1 MNAPSKRHNVVLLFT
16 DLSASTL
23 LASKLEPEQYG
34 EILEQLRGGLQAA
47 IEKQGGEII
56 RIDGDGALCLFGY
69 PLAYEDAGRRAVEA
83 ALAAHQF
90 ASDLD
95 LGPALRGQSLRL
107 HSGIHAG
114 AVLLREGDI
123 VRGRYE
129 VLGDATNVAARVC
142 DAANAGE
149 VLVTLETLGRDKDL
163 FEVGAVRT
171 VEAAGHAA
179 AFPAIAVK
187 ASRARRQWSA
197 VQRRSLQSAFV
208 GRSEERRAIR
218 DWLDEGGNSDFL
230 AIHGPAGIGKSR
242 LIAAIIDDARHSG
255 WTTAKGGC
263 EAYLGSRPL
272 EPLLQIAQGLTPFGP
287 KAQPMDAEAIH
298 TSVANARREGPLLLV
313 LDDWQ
318 WSDEKSHE
326 LLLNLLTQ
334 NTQDSAYGPLKIL
347 VASRDPWSH
356 EEAQQP
362 KRSVALQPFAGA
374 DLHTAIKAFL
384 PGCDAITAET
394 VEEAS
399 GGTPLLIEEVC
410 RAIAAGRMIDK
421 APVHSVW
428 YELAVQARVETL
440 SGEDADLVRLCSVIG
455 PTIPIWLLAAASGS
469 SIDPAQLER
478 LERADFLKSS
488 DADDALQFKHGMTRD
503 AVYAGLG
510 RSFRIN
516 AHRTLANIIRAFKTP
531 NAGPGHAAAMAM
543 HLFAS
548 EQIAEA
554 LPYSLSAGDEAL
566 AQGAL
571 DRAQFHCRE
580 AFSAVEQT
588 EPGAAK
594 IEALRHII
602 RTYGRASVVD
612 PMPHHIDFFEQLLEC
627 AKSLADDHAV
637 ALATYWIGSHNYGLG
652 EPRRSIAWLT
662 AAYEQVTKLGAS
674 TFAVQIEANLGQS
687 SAIAARYQD
696 AMRYMDTAIES
707 KRAGRDTAQP
717 STSLAYCLSSRG
729 LVKAD
734 MGDFAGAIEDFD
746 ASISALVDMN
756 HPILPSLETQRCLAL
771 IYFGEFKEAIRRAE
785 FSERMA
791 ERTHARFLVFSS
803 RALGNYARFCLT
815 GEQSSFEDF
824 VEASLRLICSGR
836 QQRASYKLA
845 WIAEA
850 MVEAGQAN
858 QARFFAYLTF
868 RRALKGDRLGE
879 AIAARALARLNARQ
893 GDRDKTTHYLAMA
906 DRAARLRL
914 SQREEA
920 MNHLCAADCFEKL
933 GEQTTA
939 QKRNAQATHQFKTLG
954 IRPSTQVRPVVV

>member
-1 MNAPSKRHNVVLLFT
+1 MNVASKRHNVVLLFT

-47 IEKQGGEII
+47 IEKHGGEII

-83 ALAAHQF
+83 ALEAHRC

-95 LGPALRGQSLRL
+95 LGPALRGQSLTL

-114 AVLLREGDI
+114 PVLLREGDI

-142 DAANAGE
+142 DAAKAGE

-163 FEVGAVRT
+163 FEVGGGRT

-179 AFPAIAVK
+179 AFPAVPVN
-187 ASRARRQWSA
+187 ASRARRQWNA
-197 VQRRSLQSAFV
+197 DQRRSLQSAFV

-218 DWLDEGGNSDFL
+218 DWLEDKQTSDFL

-242 LIAAIIDDARHSG
+242 LLAAISDDARQWG

-272 EPLLQIAQGLTPFGP
+272 EPLLQIAQNLVPSSG
-287 KAQPMDAEAIH
+287 KAQSLDAADIRD
-298 TSVANARREGPLLLV
+298 TVTNAQSEGPVLLI

-326 LLLNLLTQ
+326 LLLNMLAQ
-334 NTQDSAYGPLKIL
+334 AHQDDAKGPLKVL
-347 VASRDPWSH
+347 VGSRNPWSL
-356 EEAQQP
+356 EETQQP
-362 KRSVALQPFAGA
+362 ARSVPLQPFTGS
-374 DLHTAIKAFL
+374 DLDNAIKTFL

-410 RAIAAGRMIDK
+410 HAIAAGRVIDK
-421 APVHSVW
+421 APVKSAW
-428 YELAVQARVETL
+428 YELAVQARVEGL
-440 SGEDADLVRLCSVIG
+440 SRKDADLVRLCSVIG
-455 PTIPIWLLAAASGS
+455 PTIPVWLLAAASGS
-469 SIDPAQLER
+469 SVDPAQLER

-488 DADDALQFKHGMTRD
+488 EADATLQFKHGMTRD

-510 RSFRIN
+510 RRFRIG
-516 AHRTLANIIRAFKTP
+516 AHRTLANFIRAFNVP
-531 NAGPGHAAAMAM
+531 NAAPGHAAAMAM

-554 LPYSLSAGDEAL
+554 LPYSLSAADEAL

-580 AFSAVEQT
+580 AFGAVEQA

-652 EPRRSIAWLT
+652 EPRRSIAWLAT
-662 AAYEQVTKLGAS
+662 AYEQVTKLGAS

-687 SAIAARYQD
+687 SAIAARYED
-696 AMRYMDTAIES
+696 ALRYMDTAIES
-707 KRAGRDTAQP
+707 KRAGRDPSRP

-734 MGDFAGAIEDFD
+734 MGNFPGAIEDFD
-746 ASISALVDMN
+746 ASIAALVDMD

-771 IYFGEFKEAIRRAE
+771 IYFGKFEEAIRRAD
-785 FSERMA
+785 FSERIA

-815 GEQSSFEDF
+815 GAQQSFEDF
-824 VEASLRLICSGR
+824 AEASLRLISSGR

-845 WIAEA
+845 WIADA
-850 MVEAGQAN
+850 MVEKGEAN
-858 QARFFAYLTF
+858 QARFFAYRTF

-879 AIAARALARLNARQ
+879 AIAARAMARLNARQ
-893 GDRDKTTHYLAMA
+893 GDRDKTARYLAMA
-906 DRAARLRL
+906 DHAARLRL
-914 SQREEA
+914 SRREEA
-920 MNHLCAADCFEKL
+920 LNHLCAADCFEAL

-939 QKRNAQATHQFKTLG
+939 NERHAKATNQFETLG
-954 IRPSTQVRPVVV
+954 IKPSTQARAVVF